1 MLQARNAFRTF
12 LLYSKL
18 HALVPMV
25 TPAMLAYRNPLYPR
39 YFPTK
44 FHENLP
50 ISSKVIM
57 GTHKQAGDVTSL
69 LSFLNESRLKNE
81 INVVTLKIY
90 LIFFYEYRLKS
101 SGIS

>member
-1 MLQARNAFRTF
+1 
-12 LLYSKL
+12 
-18 HALVPMV
+18 
-25 TPAMLAYRNPLYPR
+25 
-39 YFPTK
+39 
-44 FHENLP
+44 
-50 ISSKVIM
+50 M

-90 LIFFYEYRLKS
+90 LILFYEYRLKS